1 MVPEG
6 PDLYTDAVRIQVSGF
21 GVLLSC
27 GLQPYGAAAG
37 NVVPTPVCNIRMSL
51 EHAKVL
57 AILLR
62 KQLRAFE
69 ANQGAEVLLHP
80 DMAKGL
86 GISKQEDW

>member
-1 MVPEG
+1 MASEVPE
-6 PDLYTDAVRIQVSGF
+6 LYTDAVRIQLSGF

-27 GLQPYGAAAG
+27 GLQPFGAAAG
-37 NVVPTPVCNIRMSL
+37 SSVPTPVCNLRMSL

-62 KQLRAFE
+62 KQIRAFE
-69 ANQGAEVLLHP
+69 ENQGAEVMLHP